1 MWKVGRDG
9 LSGALAKPSEVCFNP
24 GYGLAGATG
33 WARAIRS
40 GPLATVLINPV
51 MFGTAMHDEARFA
64 LLLGR

>member
-24 GYGLAGATG
+24 DYGLAGATG

-51 MFGTAMHDEARFA
+51 MYGTAMHDVSS
-64 LLLGR
+64 